1 MPIEVLEW
9 NPLLWEIGMK
19 QEVLEQIS
27 VLLAGELD
35 DTKGDLD
42 DLEGQVVQA
51 IRQIGQKALQMKLEG
66 KKRATQAADSPVSAD
81 KTPAS

>member
-1 MPIEVLEW
+1 MPIEVMEW

-27 VLLAGELD
+27 VLLADELD
-35 DTKGDLD
+35 DAKGDLD
-42 DLEGQVVQA
+42 DLEGQVIQA

-66 KKRATQAADSPVSAD
+66 KKRAIQAAEPPASAD

>member
-1 MPIEVLEW
+1 MPIEVMEW

-35 DTKGDLD
+35 DAKGDLD

-51 IRQIGQKALQMKLEG
+51 IRKIGQKALQRKLEG
-66 KKRATQAADSPVSAD
+66 KKRATQPAESPASAD

>member
-1 MPIEVLEW
+1 MPMEVMEW

-35 DTKGDLD
+35 DSEDDLD
-42 DLEGQVVQA
+42 NLEGQVIQA
-51 IRQIGQKALQMKLEG
+51 IRQIGQQALQVKLEA
-66 KKRATQAADSPVSAD
+66 KKRATQAAESVANAGGTLVS
-81 KTPAS
+81 

>member
-1 MPIEVLEW
+1 MPIEVMEW

-35 DTKGDLD
+35 DAKGDLD

-66 KKRATQAADSPVSAD
+66 KKRAT
-81 KTPAS
+81 

>member
-1 MPIEVLEW
+1 MEW

-35 DTKGDLD
+35 DAKGDLD

-66 KKRATQAADSPVSAD
+66 KKRAT
-81 KTPAS
+81 